1 MFVESKRGIWRE
13 DLIQRDIPTIPS
25 PVMRQFGISPD
36 NVNHVAKLEDL
47 RKTPPNI
54 VIAEAKKTFGFMQN
68 YFKKQLIKKKSK
80 YVMGLGVFQQ
90 LFKDKTKKNVKL
102 LKPASVRFK
111 NVYKPYIGQDVTD
124 KTILVFRTGGIG
136 DLLFIQPNLIYLKQK
151 YPTCKI
157 KFACG
162 PQYQPMVENWDCVDE
177 VLDLPFTFNHLI
189 SSDYHMLFE
198 GVIERCEEAKMVNAY
213 NIFSRWLGLDLPD
226 HMLLP
231 RQEPKPELLDKCF
244 KIVEEWG
251 IADEPFVLMQL
262 RASSPI
268 RTPSHDFWVKIIDE
282 INERGYNVVLTDNP
296 RQATNIDDFIK
307 LLKHP
312 EKTFNFCQ
320 HSDSIDYTIALTKLS
335 TCTIATDSALS
346 HIAASMD
353 IKCFGIFGP
362 FPGLIRFRTYPLGDW
377 VDAKKKCS
385 PCFIHSHQPC
395 PHSTPEG
402 YSSCYEELIDTDEK
416 LKEVIDKFE
425 GLLKR

>member
-151 YPTCKI
+151 YPTCK
-157 KFACG
+157 
-162 PQYQPMVENWDCVDE
+162 M
-177 VLDLPFTFNHLI
+177 
-189 SSDYHMLFE
+189 
-198 GVIERCEEAKMVNAY
+198 
-213 NIFSRWLGLDLPD
+213 
-226 HMLLP
+226 
-231 RQEPKPELLDKCF
+231 PKT
-244 KIVEEWG
+244 
-251 IADEPFVLMQL
+251 
-262 RASSPI
+262 RN
-268 RTPSHDFWVKIIDE
+268 TP
-282 INERGYNVVLTDNP
+282 
-296 RQATNIDDFIK
+296 
-307 LLKHP
+307 
-312 EKTFNFCQ
+312 
-320 HSDSIDYTIALTKLS
+320 
-335 TCTIATDSALS
+335 CT
-346 HIAASMD
+346 
-353 IKCFGIFGP
+353 
-362 FPGLIRFRTYPLGDW
+362 
-377 VDAKKKCS
+377 
-385 PCFIHSHQPC
+385 
-395 PHSTPEG
+395 
-402 YSSCYEELIDTDEK
+402 
-416 LKEVIDKFE
+416 
-425 GLLKR
+425 